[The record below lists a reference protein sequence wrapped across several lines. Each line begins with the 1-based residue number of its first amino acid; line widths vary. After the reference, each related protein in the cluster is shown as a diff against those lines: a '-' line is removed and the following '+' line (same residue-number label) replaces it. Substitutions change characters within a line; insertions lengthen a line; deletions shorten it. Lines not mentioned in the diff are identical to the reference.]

1 MDEDFLKEVAAQL
14 RKPTGELGTEIA
26 TRMNEGNFEMNMGTI
41 NALEINDKDHVVEIG
56 MGNGYFVQ
64 EILGRATK
72 VSYTGCDY
80 SKDMVD
86 AATQLN
92 TDLVEKEHAAF
103 IHCNADSLPLG
114 DHSVDTLF
122 TVNTMYFWEDPG
134 AVLKEF
140 GRVLR
145 PDGLLVITIRP
156 GHAMKNYP
164 TTKYNFEY
172 FERED
177 VVLILEANGFRVIKS
192 IQVTETKKVEVFGE
206 SFDAEYLIVV
216 AHPN

>member
-26 TRMNEGNFEMNMGTI
+26 TRMNEGNFEMNIGTI
-41 NALEINDKDHVVEIG
+41 DALEINDEDHVVEIG

-64 EILGRATK
+64 EILGRATN
-72 VSYTGCDY
+72 VTYTGCDY

-92 TDLVEKEHAAF
+92 TDLVKNEHARF
-103 IHCNADSLPLG
+103 IHSKADSLPLG
-114 DHSVDTLF
+114 DHSVDILF
-122 TVNTMYFWEDPG
+122 TVNTMYFWEDPA

-140 GRVLR
+140 RRVLR
-145 PDGLLVITIRP
+145 SDGLLVITIRP

-192 IQVTETKKVEVFGE
+192 IQVTETKKVEIMGD
-206 SFDAEYLIVV
+206 SFDGEHLIVV
-216 AHPN
+216 TRPD